1 MLVHL
6 VLAIGAALRL
16 PVAPGAI
23 VRVARVGALTMAEA
37 DEKKWT
43 QSEDWALADAVPQF
57 TVGQSSSVSTFWT
70 ALATTTP
77 ELGSRSATECERRFA
92 KLDAEEPAGKQP
104 PVLEDWSKLDDG
116 RYTGRLA
123 GQSSFV
129 WLTVALEGRLA
140 SDPRTDEPGYVEAI
154 GGQIYELSRAVPAA
168 KATAVVPPSVAWSS
182 APAPPSASPSAGGL
196 PPLLQQ
202 AVAVLGAGLVA
213 GGVGFGLGS
222 AVAPPPPPPPPLP
235 AARVTRVIVT
245 SDGRMRST
253 REGDAIG
260 GAPRAAPSQ
269 LAPAPLTL
277 GEQRERAELRV
288 DRDKMKI
295 ANLEQRLREDEQRV
309 GELRR
314 VEQERGGTSEAVKL
328 LFPKE

>member
-1 MLVHL
+1 MSLMLMISMGSMSSFLATTNPSWSHILSHTSSSGAILLLLLVHL

-16 PVAPGAI
+16 PVAPGAAI

-77 ELGSRSATECERRFA
+77 ELGSRSAAECERRFA

-140 SDPRTDEPGYVEAI
+140 SDAFKRSHGV
-154 GGQIYELSRAVPAA
+154 A
-168 KATAVVPPSVAWSS
+168 K
-182 APAPPSASPSAGGL
+182 L
-196 PPLLQQ
+196 
-202 AVAVLGAGLVA
+202 
-213 GGVGFGLGS
+213 
-222 AVAPPPPPPPPLP
+222 
-235 AARVTRVIVT
+235 
-245 SDGRMRST
+245 
-253 REGDAIG
+253 
-260 GAPRAAPSQ
+260 
-269 LAPAPLTL
+269 
-277 GEQRERAELRV
+277 
-288 DRDKMKI
+288 
-295 ANLEQRLREDEQRV
+295 
-309 GELRR
+309 
-314 VEQERGGTSEAVKL
+314 
-328 LFPKE
+328 